1 MESSVQIPA
10 DIVNKG
16 GISLPKV
23 LLIVL
28 VTILV
33 TLSGSYWFRRPMCS
47 PESSNRLNSV
57 QKNNR
62 CSTASCERWV
72 ISLKTAK
79 SETIRPSPKE
89 FDERGLLKPERY
101 SKVGAKREI
110 SFNEHKLN
118 ALLARNTNLA
128 RKLAID
134 LSQNLVAES
143 GGGPGFWK
151 SFSEGVE
158 DIRVEDGR
166 IKIKL
171 KE

>member
-1 MESSVQIPA
+1 MFAREFKPIELSAKEQQ
-10 DIVNKG
+10 
-16 GISLPKV
+16 V
-23 LLIVL
+23 LDSKLRML
-28 VTILV
+28 
-33 TLSGSYWFRRPMCS
+33 GYQ
-47 PESSNRLNSV
+47 PEDSR
-57 QKNNR
+57 
-62 CSTASCERWV
+62 
-72 ISLKTAK
+72 I
-79 SETIRPSPKE
+79 ETIRPSPKE

-171 KE
+171 KK